1 MNSMDERWNN
11 CTRAARAAPEE
22 AAPPSPAGFATR
34 AFRAARASASGENAT
49 LDLWSALSRRALV
62 FATAAITITASLLWW
77 RQAGDALASP
87 ALADEVMEQALWQP

>member
-1 MNSMDERWNN
+1 MNSMDDRWKN

-22 AAPPSPAGFATR
+22 DVPPVPLGFATR
-34 AFRAARASASGENAT
+34 AFRAAHGGVAGENVT

-77 RQAGDALASP
+77 QQSGDALTSP